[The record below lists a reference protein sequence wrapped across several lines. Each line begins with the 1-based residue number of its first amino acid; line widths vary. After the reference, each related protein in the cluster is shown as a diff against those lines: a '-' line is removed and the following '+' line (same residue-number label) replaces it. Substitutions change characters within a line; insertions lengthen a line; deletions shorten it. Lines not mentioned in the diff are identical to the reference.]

1 MEDHSSS
8 FAWRIPGTRSLVGCC
23 LRGRT
28 ESDTTEA
35 TQQQQE
41 QLLISSPPPP
51 RSSFSACQHEQRD
64 LSVGLPLLGFLALK
78 TLPSIGSLLSQLLGN
93 VFLALKIHD
102 FKYSG
107 SFLFSRLDPDRVT
120 ILWIPVIFSWN
131 ALPRVCVHM
140 CSVAQSYLTLWNP
153 MDCSP
158 PTPLSTEFS
167 WQEYW
172 SGLPFP
178 PTLGILLTPG
188 LNLSI
193 LHLLHWQ
200 EASLLVSRLQ
210 VYPKISMAKWVG
222 K

>member
-1 MEDHSSS
+1 MEAHSSS

-64 LSVGLPLLGFLALK
+64 LSVGLPLLRFLALKTLPSIGSLLWVGLPLLGFLALK

-120 ILWIPVIFSWN
+120 IL
-131 ALPRVCVHM
+131 
-140 CSVAQSYLTLWNP
+140 
-153 MDCSP
+153 
-158 PTPLSTEFS
+158 
-167 WQEYW
+167 
-172 SGLPFP
+172 
-178 PTLGILLTPG
+178 
-188 LNLSI
+188 
-193 LHLLHWQ
+193 
-200 EASLLVSRLQ
+200 
-210 VYPKISMAKWVG
+210 
-222 K
+222 